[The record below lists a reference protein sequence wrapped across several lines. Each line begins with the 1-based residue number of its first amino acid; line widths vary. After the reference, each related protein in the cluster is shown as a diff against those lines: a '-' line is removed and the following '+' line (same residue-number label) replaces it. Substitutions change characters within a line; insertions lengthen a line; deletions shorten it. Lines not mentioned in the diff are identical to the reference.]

1 MGHGLYPLRWRAP
14 GQTCPQ
20 AIQRQHG
27 PQYSIQDSIHHTWV
41 TYIHLLYMILSI
53 HLLYFGTIYWYPSIV
68 PSIVLRYHLSIHHT
82 WVPYIHLLY
91 MILSIHLLYFGT
103 IYWYPYIVL
112 RYFLTI
118 YCTLI
123 LSNPR
128 SYHFLELGSY
138 KILFN
143 FSVNIASTISSPGT
157 CGTVDTSLFNCLPS
171 VLSNK
176 TT

>member
-14 GQTCPQ
+14 GQTCPH

-27 PQYSIQDSIHHTWV
+27 PQYSIQDSINHTWV

-53 HLLYFGTIYWYPSIV
+53 HLLYFGTIY
-68 PSIVLRYHLSIHHT
+68 L
-82 WVPYIHLLY
+82 
-91 MILSIHLLYFGT
+91 
-103 IYWYPYIVL
+103 YPYIVL

-157 CGTVDTSLFNCLPS
+157 CGTVKPPSSTACLSTIYPS
-171 VLSNK
+171 IILGYHI
-176 TT
+176 